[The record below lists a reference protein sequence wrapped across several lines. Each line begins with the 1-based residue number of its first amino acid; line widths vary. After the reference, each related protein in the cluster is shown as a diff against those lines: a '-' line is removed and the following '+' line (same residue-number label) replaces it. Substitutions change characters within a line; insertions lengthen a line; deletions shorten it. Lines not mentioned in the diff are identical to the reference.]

1 MYRITAIYN
10 DSETVIHDV
19 SPDTNRRLSSGVLT
33 EEVSQIPTFS
43 FTIPT
48 SNPYFSE
55 ELHDRRTVFKIE
67 NLITNETEF
76 EGTLLYHEKNMDSS
90 GKLQKSGVCE
100 GFLGYLCDSIQPY
113 HNYQDYTP
121 SLFLQALLEIHNAQT
136 PEEKHM
142 VLGSCD
148 ITDANTNSKT
158 TTYKNTFEEIKEN
171 LIDRIGG
178 EIRIRR
184 NADNQLV
191 LDYLTHCG
199 VHSDITVEL
208 AKNMKSL
215 DVKTDST
222 NIITRLVPLGCQLN
236 AGETSERLT
245 IETVN
250 DGKIYIDDENA
261 ISQFGI
267 IVGTAVFDSITVAQN
282 LKNRGLEYLQEN
294 NRIKKAYSAQVLDLS
309 FIRLENENLKCGNTY
324 RFKNSLLGIDEDLRL
339 MKRTVDIYKPFV
351 PTVEIGDKSEKITDI
366 STRTNQLIEYEIP
379 KQKSEILSAAQ
390 QIATSLITNA
400 TTGYVVIRPDEI
412 LIMDTD
418 DVETATKVWRWNSGG
433 LGYSSTGYHG
443 DYGQHAAITMN
454 GQITANFIAAGTMY
468 ADRIRGGTLK
478 VGGSETGQGG
488 DGVIQVLDANE
499 NEICRLDKNGASIFG
514 TLYTRDSD
522 GYWIRVANGCISGGK
537 NTNGNEQTYCTIDAT
552 ASEANA
558 HTGVTYKGM
567 KINSDVVRIDCEMLS
582 VNGNIGTSGSL
593 TYVTNVNVSVDFD
606 NQSVNVTSDTN
617 TVYFHSGLMITGL
630 N

>member
-10 DSETVIHDV
+10 NQETIIHDV
-19 SPDTNRRLSSGVLT
+19 SPDTKNRLSAGVLT
-33 EEVSQIPTFS
+33 EEVGQIPTFS
-43 FTIPT
+43 FSLPV

-55 ELHDRRTVFKIE
+55 ELHDRKTVFRME
-67 NLITNETEF
+67 NLITNEIEF

-121 SLFLQALLEIHNAQT
+121 SLFLRAVLDVHNAQT
-136 PEEKHM
+136 SEEKRIF
-142 VLGSCD
+142 LGSCNV
-148 ITDANTNSKT
+148 TDDNTNSKT
-158 TTYKNTFEEIKEN
+158 TAYRNTFEEIKEN
-171 LIDRIGG
+171 LINRLGG
-178 EIRIRR
+178 EISIRR
-184 NADNQLV
+184 NADNELV
-191 LDYLTHCG
+191 LDYLNQNGKKCDT
-199 VHSDITVEL
+199 TVEL

-261 ISQFGI
+261 VEQFGI
-267 IVGTAVFDSITVAQN
+267 IMGTAVFDDITMPQN
-282 LKNRGLEYLQEN
+282 LKNRGLECLQDN
-294 NRIKKAYSAQVLDLS
+294 NRIRKAYSAQVLDLS
-309 FIRLENENLKCGNTY
+309 FIKKDHENLKCGNIY

-379 KQKSEILSAAQ
+379 KQKSDILTAARD
-390 QIATSLITNA
+390 IATSLITNA
-400 TTGYVVIRPDEI
+400 TTGYVVIRPNEI

-418 DVETATKVWRWNSGG
+418 DIETATTVWRWNSGG
-433 LGYSSTGYHG
+433 LGYSANGYHG
-443 DYGQHAAITMN
+443 NYGLAMTMN
-454 GQITANFIAAGTMY
+454 GQIVADFIAAGTMY
-468 ADRIRGGTLK
+468 ADRIKGGTLT
-478 VGGSETGQGG
+478 VGGSETGAGG
-488 DGVIQVLDANE
+488 DGVIRVLDANE

-514 TLYTRDSD
+514 TLYTRDSN
-522 GYWIRVANGCISGGK
+522 GYWIRVANGCISGGY
-537 NTNGNEQTYCTIDAT
+537 GSSEYCTIDAT
-552 ASEANA
+552 AHETNE
-558 HTGVTYKGM
+558 HTGVTYNGTR
-567 KINSDVVRIDCEMLS
+567 ITSDAVRIDCEMLS
-582 VNGNIGTSGSL
+582 VNGNIGTSGTLQFVRSI
-593 TYVTNVNVSVDFD
+593 TANENGSI
-606 NQSVNVTSDTN
+606 SWDTN
-617 TVYFHSGLMITGL
+617 WIDFHNGLITTGL